1 MKDVDVVWIPG
12 TDHAG
17 IATQVVVEK
26 KLYVEKKINR
36 HDIGRKAFNDEVIKW
51 KDKNISMIRNQLKN
65 LGLTLDWNKET
76 FTMDEVHI
84 YYLNYF
90 FLCNKMLNI

>member
-26 KLYVEKKINR
+26 KLYAEKNITR
-36 HDIGRKAFNDEVIKW
+36 HDIGRKAFNEEVMKW
-51 KDKNISMIRNQLKN
+51 KKDKITMIRNQLKN
-65 LGLTLDWNKET
+65 LGVTLDWNREF
-76 FTMDEVHI
+76 FTMDEVKH
-84 YYLNYF
+84 LF
-90 FLCNKMLNI
+90 